1 MKLIFPVN
9 EIAITQGYH
18 SGYAI
23 DLGTISGHE
32 KNSPVLSCADG
43 IVYEIQRQPLGGNV
57 LFILHNNG
65 WLSCYAHLKEVNVK
79 VNDRVKCGQEVGI
92 KGNTGKKWS
101 EELHKYVKIAVH
113 LHFGIW
119 KNKKY
124 INKKT
129 KSAMIPILDYMFV
142 GEEQIV
148 SKTTNSKYDLLK
160 YGETRTC
167 TASTLRIRKAPSL
180 TAKQVSTIKKGDK
193 VKIYEYENGFYK
205 LSAENNLWAYAQYL
219 K

>member
-9 EIAITQGYH
+9 EIAIKQGYH

-32 KNSPVLSCADG
+32 KNAPVLSCADG
-43 IVYEIQRQPLGGNV
+43 MVYKIQKQPLGGNV

-65 WLSCYAHLKEVNVK
+65 WLSGYAHLKEINVK
-79 VNDRVKCGQEVGI
+79 VNDRVKCGQEVAI
-92 KGNTGKKWS
+92 KGNTGKTWS
-101 EELHKYVKIAVH
+101 EKLHKWVSLEVH
-113 LHFGIW
+113 LHFAIW

-129 KSAMIPILDYMFV
+129 KSTMIPILNYLFM
-142 GEEQIV
+142 GENQIT
-148 SKTTNSKYDLLK
+148 SKTTGKNYDLLK
-160 YGETRTC
+160 CGETKTC
-167 TASTLRIRKAPSL
+167 TASALRIRNKPSL
-180 TAKQVSTIKKGDK
+180 TGKVTSYIHKGDK

-205 LSAENNLWAYAQYL
+205 LSTDNENWASAQYL

>member
-32 KNSPVLSCADG
+32 KNAPVLSCADG
-43 IVYEIQRQPLGGNV
+43 IVYKIQKQKLGGNV
-57 LFILHNNG
+57 LFILHSNG
-65 WLSCYAHLKEVNVK
+65 WLSCYAHLKKINVK
-79 VNDRVKCGQEVGI
+79 INDRVKCGQAVAI
-92 KGNTGKKWS
+92 KGNTGQTANGKKLS
-101 EELHKYVKIAVH
+101 VH
-113 LHFGIW
+113 LHFSIW

-129 KSAMIPILDYMFV
+129 KSTMVPILDYMFMLNN
-142 GEEQIV
+142 QIT
-148 SKTTNSKYDLLK
+148 SKTTAKKYKLLK

-167 TASTLRIRKAPSL
+167 TASRLRIRKAPSL
-180 TAKQVSTIKKGDK
+180 TAKQVSHIKRGNK

-205 LSAENNLWAYAQYL
+205 LSAENSNWAYAQYL

>member
-1 MKLIFPVN
+1 MKLIFPVA

-32 KNSPVLSCADG
+32 KNQPILACADG
-43 IVYEIQRQPLGGNV
+43 VIYKIQKQTLGGNV
-57 LFILHNNG
+57 LFILHDNG
-65 WLSCYAHLKEVNVK
+65 WLSCYAHCKTISVK
-79 VNDRVKCGQEVGI
+79 VGDKVTCGQQIGV
-92 KGNTGKKWS
+92 KGNTGKSANGKK
-101 EELHKYVKIAVH
+101 LAVH

-129 KSAMIPILDYMFV
+129 KSTMIPILDYLFMADN
-142 GEEQIV
+142 QIT
-148 SKTTNSKYDLLK
+148 SKTTAKKYDLLK

-167 TASTLRIRKAPSL
+167 TASTLRVRKAPSL
-180 TAKQVSTIKKGDK
+180 TAKQISFIKKGDK

-205 LSAENNLWAYAQYL
+205 LSADNTLWAYAKYL